1 MTLHISE
8 DEVKRLLDMPAA
20 IEAVEEVFRLQGEGL
35 VHNVPRRRAVG
46 KSTVL
51 HLMAAAVPPLDR
63 IGFKAYTTG
72 PSGAR
77 FVINLY
83 RESSGELDAVIDA
96 GRLGQLRTG
105 AASGVSAKYM
115 AREDAKIAAIIG
127 SGYQARTQLEAIAH
141 VRQLS
146 KAYVFSRSPENRAAF
161 AAEMSQSLDLEVEPV
176 DAPETACARADIIV
190 AATSSA
196 TPVVKGDWIAPGA
209 HVAAMG
215 ANRIQARE
223 LDDAAVGGFDLIAV
237 DDIEQSRI
245 ESGDLA
251 DAVDGGVIAWDE
263 VVHLGDI
270 VAGRLTGRTY
280 RSQMTLFKSLGIALW
295 DIAVAHRLYEIAV
308 QDGAGTALPSFGG

>member
-35 VHNVPRRRAVG
+35 VHNVPRWRAVG

-72 PSGAR
+72 PSGGR

-176 DAPETACARADIIV
+176 DAPETACAQADIIV

-308 QDGAGTALPSFGG
+308 QDGAGTELPSFGG

>member
-1 MTLHISE
+1 MTLYISE
-8 DEVKRLLDMPAA
+8 SEVGRLLDMPAA
-20 IEAVEEVFRLQGEGL
+20 IEAVEEVFRFQGEGL

-51 HLMAAAVPPLDR
+51 HLMGAAVPPLDR

-96 GRLGQLRTG
+96 GRLGQLRTA
-105 AASGVSAKYM
+105 AASGVSAKYL
-115 AREDAKIAAIIG
+115 ARDDANIAAIIG

-141 VRQLS
+141 VRRLS

-161 AAEMSQSLDLEVEPV
+161 AAEMSDNLDLDVQPV
-176 DAPETACARADIIV
+176 DDPETACSEADIIV

-215 ANRIQARE
+215 ANRIGARE
-223 LDDAAVGGFDLIAV
+223 LDDAAIGGFDLIAV

-251 DAVDGGVIAWDE
+251 GAVDGGVISWDE
-263 VVHLGDI
+263 IVHLGDI
-270 VAGRLTGRTY
+270 VAGRLPGRSY

-295 DIAVAHRLYEIAV
+295 DVAAAHYLYERAV
-308 QDGAGTALPSFGG
+308 QDGAGTELASFGG

>member
-1 MTLHISE
+1 MTLHITE
-8 DEVKRLLDMPAA
+8 DEVDRLLDMPVA

-35 VHNVPRRRAVG
+35 VHNLPRRRAVG

-51 HLMAAAVPPLDR
+51 HLMGAAVSPLDR

-83 RESSGELDAVIDA
+83 RESSGDLDAVIDA

-161 AAEMSQSLDLEVEPV
+161 AAEMSESLNLEVEPV
-176 DAPETACARADIIV
+176 DDPETACERADIIV

-215 ANRIQARE
+215 ANRIGARE

-237 DDIEQSRI
+237 DDVDQSRI
-245 ESGDLA
+245 EAGDLA
-251 DAVDGGVIAWDE
+251 GAVDAGVISWGE
-263 VVHLGDI
+263 IVHLGDI
-270 VAGRLTGRTY
+270 VAGRLPGRSY

-295 DIAVAHRLYEIAV
+295 DVAVAHRLHEIAV
-308 QDGAGTALPSFGG
+308 QDGAGTELASFGG

>member
-1 MTLHISE
+1 
-8 DEVKRLLDMPAA
+8 MPAA
-20 IEAVEEVFRLQGEGL
+20 IEAVEEVFRFQGEGL

-51 HLMAAAVPPLDR
+51 HLMGAAVSPPLDR

-115 AREDAKIAAIIG
+115 ARDDAKIAAIIG

-141 VRQLS
+141 VRRLS

-161 AAEMSQSLDLEVEPV
+161 AAEMSDKPRSRSRAGRRPPDRLLRAGRHHCRRDEQRDARRKGRLD
-176 DAPETACARADIIV
+176 RAGR
-190 AATSSA
+190 S
-196 TPVVKGDWIAPGA
+196 
-209 HVAAMG
+209 
-215 ANRIQARE
+215 R
-223 LDDAAVGGFDLIAV
+223 GG
-237 DDIEQSRI
+237 
-245 ESGDLA
+245 
-251 DAVDGGVIAWDE
+251 DGGQSDWRA
-263 VVHLGDI
+263 
-270 VAGRLTGRTY
+270 
-280 RSQMTLFKSLGIALW
+280 
-295 DIAVAHRLYEIAV
+295 
-308 QDGAGTALPSFGG
+308 

>member
-1 MTLHISE
+1 MTFHISE

-308 QDGAGTALPSFGG
+308 QDGAGTELPSFGG

>member
-83 RESSGELDAVIDA
+83 RESSGKLDAVIDA

-196 TPVVKGDWIAPGA
+196 TPVVKGDWIARSRGGNGRQPDSGA
-209 HVAAMG
+209 
-215 ANRIQARE
+215 R
-223 LDDAAVGGFDLIAV
+223 
-237 DDIEQSRI
+237 
-245 ESGDLA
+245 
-251 DAVDGGVIAWDE
+251 
-263 VVHLGDI
+263 
-270 VAGRLTGRTY
+270 AGRRGRRRLRSY
-280 RSQMTLFKSLGIALW
+280 RRG
-295 DIAVAHRLYEIAV
+295 RYRAV
-308 QDGAGTALPSFGG
+308 QDRVGRSCRRGGRRSHRLG

>member
-105 AASGVSAKYM
+105 AASGVSARYM
-115 AREDAKIAAIIG
+115 ARDDAKIAAIIG

-251 DAVDGGVIAWDE
+251 DAVDGGVIDWDE

-308 QDGAGTALPSFGG
+308 QDGAGTELPSFGG

>member
-105 AASGVSAKYM
+105 AASGVSARYM
-115 AREDAKIAAIIG
+115 ARDDAKIAAIIG

-308 QDGAGTALPSFGG
+308 QDGAGTELPSFGG

>member
-308 QDGAGTALPSFGG
+308 QDGAGTELPSFGG

>member
-1 MTLHISE
+1 MTLHITE
-8 DEVKRLLDMPAA
+8 DEVERLLDMRAV
-20 IEAVEEVFRLQGEGL
+20 IGAVEEVFRFQGEGL

-46 KSTVL
+46 KSMVL
-51 HLMAAAVPPLDR
+51 HLMGAAVSPLDR

-146 KAYVFSRSPENRAAF
+146 KVYVFSRSPENRAAF
-161 AAEMSQSLDLEVEPV
+161 AAEMSDNLDLDVQPV
-176 DAPETACARADIIV
+176 DDPETACSEADIIV

-215 ANRIQARE
+215 ANRIGARE

-237 DDIEQSRI
+237 DDVEQSRI

-251 DAVDGGVIAWDE
+251 GAVDAGVISWDE
-263 VVHLGDI
+263 IVHLGDI
-270 VAGRLTGRTY
+270 VAGCLPGRSY

-295 DIAVAHRLYEIAV
+295 DVAVAHRLYEIAV
-308 QDGAGTALPSFGG
+308 QDGAGTELASFGG

>member
-8 DEVKRLLDMPAA
+8 DEVNRLLDMPAA
-20 IEAVEEVFRLQGEGL
+20 IDAVEQVFRFQGEGL

-46 KSTVL
+46 KSMVL
-51 HLMAAAVPPLDR
+51 HLMGAAVSPLDR
-63 IGFKAYTTG
+63 VGFKAYTTG
-72 PSGAR
+72 PSGVR

-83 RESSGELDAVIDA
+83 RESTGELDAVIDA

-105 AASGVSAKYM
+105 AASGVSARCM
-115 AREDAKIAAIIG
+115 AREDAKVAAIIG

-146 KAYVFSRSPENRAAF
+146 EVYVFSRSPENRAAF

-176 DAPETACARADIIV
+176 GDAETACEQADIIV
-190 AATSSA
+190 AATDSA

-215 ANRIQARE
+215 ANRISARE
-223 LDDAAVGGFDLIAV
+223 LDDAAMGGFDLIAV
-237 DDIEQSRI
+237 DDIEQTRI
-245 ESGDLA
+245 ESGDLSG
-251 DAVDGGVIAWDE
+251 AVDNDVISWDE

-270 VAGRLTGRTY
+270 VAGRVPGRSY

-295 DIAVAHRLYEIAV
+295 DVAAAHYVYERAV
-308 QDGAGTALPSFGG
+308 QDGAGTELASFGS

>member
-115 AREDAKIAAIIG
+115 ARDDAKIAAIIG

-308 QDGAGTALPSFGG
+308 QDGAGTELPSFGR

>member
-1 MTLHISE
+1 MTLHITE
-8 DEVKRLLDMPAA
+8 DEVNRLLDMPAA
-20 IEAVEEVFRLQGEGL
+20 IEAVEEVFRFQGEGL

-46 KSTVL
+46 KSMVL
-51 HLMAAAVPPLDR
+51 HLMGAAVSPLDR
-63 IGFKAYTTG
+63 VGFKAYTTG
-72 PSGAR
+72 PSGVR

-115 AREDAKIAAIIG
+115 AREDAKVATIIG

-146 KAYVFSRSPENRAAF
+146 KAYVFSRGPENRAAF
-161 AAEMSQSLDLEVEPV
+161 AAEMTKSLDLEVEPV
-176 DAPETACARADIIV
+176 DDPQTACEQADIIV

-215 ANRIQARE
+215 ANRISGRE

-245 ESGDLA
+245 EAGDLA
-251 DAVDGGVIAWDE
+251 GPVEAGVISWDE

-270 VAGRLTGRTY
+270 VAGRVPGRSY

-295 DIAVAHRLYEIAV
+295 DVAAAHYLYERAV
-308 QDGAGTALPSFGG
+308 QEGAGTELASFGG

>member
-1 MTLHISE
+1 MTLHITE
-8 DEVKRLLDMPAA
+8 DEVERLLDMPVA
-20 IEAVEEVFRLQGEGL
+20 IEAVEEVFRFQGEGL

-46 KSTVL
+46 KSMVL
-51 HLMAAAVPPLDR
+51 HLMGAAVSPLDR

-72 PSGAR
+72 PSGVR

-115 AREDAKIAAIIG
+115 ARDDAKTAAIIG

-161 AAEMSQSLDLEVEPV
+161 AAEMSESLDLEVEPV
-176 DAPETACARADIIV
+176 DDAETACARADIIV

-215 ANRIQARE
+215 ANRISARE

-245 ESGDLA
+245 EAGDLA
-251 DAVDGGVIAWDE
+251 GPVEAGVISWDE

-270 VAGRLTGRTY
+270 VAGRVSGRSY

-295 DIAVAHRLYEIAV
+295 DVAVAHYLYELAV
-308 QDGAGTALPSFGG
+308 QEGAGTELASFGG